1 MINKRQAVREF
12 LDKGATVKEAAS
24 LANANVAYVYG
35 IRAEMQRERGLPVSN
50 RGRPRK
56 DPVNDVA
63 PKDDAALKEI
73 EDRFMETLKL
83 KQEISDLTAVI
94 VYLEHR
100 LKAYGAAI

>member
-12 LDKGATVKEAAS
+12 LDKGATIKEAAS

-35 IRAEMQRERGLPVSN
+35 IRAEMQRERGLPMSN

-56 DPVNDVA
+56 QPVNDVE
-63 PKDDAALKEI
+63 PKDVALKEI
-73 EDRFMETLKL
+73 EDRFVETLKL